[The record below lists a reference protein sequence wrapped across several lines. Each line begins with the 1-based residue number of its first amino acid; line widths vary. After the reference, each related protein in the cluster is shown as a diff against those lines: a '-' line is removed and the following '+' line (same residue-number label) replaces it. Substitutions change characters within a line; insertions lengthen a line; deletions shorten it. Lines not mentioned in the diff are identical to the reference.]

1 MVSFTLHM
9 KRVLKLLSLIILL
22 SFAFASVL
30 LAQTATATPETRSRE
45 AGSGFARQKLDAKK
59 LKVCQTKEKVIKN
72 RLDSLT
78 RLVTNQET
86 KFDRIATRVENF
98 YTNKVLPTGKT
109 VSNYDALVADIDAK
123 KATVD
128 SALASAKTNADSFS
142 CDSDDPKGALT
153 QVRRDIQAVKS
164 ALHDFRK
171 SVRNL
176 IVAVRA
182 VAKNEKRMSPT
193 PAPTP

>member
-78 RLVTNQET
+78 RLVTNQEA

-98 YTNKVLPTGKT
+98 YTTKVLPTGKT